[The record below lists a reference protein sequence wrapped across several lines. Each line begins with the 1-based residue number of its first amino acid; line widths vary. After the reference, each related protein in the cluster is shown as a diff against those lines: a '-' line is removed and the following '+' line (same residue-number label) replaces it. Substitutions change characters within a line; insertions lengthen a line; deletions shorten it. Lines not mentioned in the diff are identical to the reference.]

1 MDPPCTPISKKGKVQ
16 PMLNSPSLT
25 LPATPFLSRLGYGT
39 GVSVFLYQRS
49 PAVGAPQP
57 SPWAVKKVNR
67 RHAESQFGQRL
78 AEEAEVLRSLT
89 HPNIIQ
95 YKGWKPGGDGV
106 HALMME
112 HGHRSLQD
120 LLGERDK
127 SLPASSIERVS
138 TDMASALHYLHTD
151 KHILHGDIKS
161 GNVLIVGDCETAK
174 LCDFGVTVPL
184 DSEGKALKGKVYV
197 GTEAWSPKEVILGD
211 QMITTKADMF
221 AFGLVI
227 FEMISLH
234 SPHIDKLDSIE
245 GEEDNEDFDEEE
257 EEEREA
263 AFMAAL
269 GTRPPLPDTVDLDNS
284 YRRVLEIFFSCTE
297 IVAEKRPSAA
307 QVLELLEGEEGEVD
321 NSILCVNMIQAEA
334 EEEMEEGEESIICL
348 DDTSDAI
355 HSMEG
360 CGGITPSAV

>member
-1 MDPPCTPISKKGKVQ
+1 MEPPCTPSSKKTKVE
-16 PMLNSPSLT
+16 PSLNSPALT

-49 PAVGAPQP
+49 PALGAPLP

-67 RHAESQFGQRL
+67 RHAESQFGERL

-95 YKGWKPGGDGV
+95 YKGWKPGGDGI

-120 LLGERDK
+120 LLGERDQ
-127 SLPASSIERVS
+127 SLPASSIVRVS
-138 TDMASALHYLHTD
+138 ADMASALHYLHTD

-184 DSEGKALKGKVYV
+184 DSEGKAIKGKVYV
-197 GTEAWSPKEVILGD
+197 GTEAWSPREVLMGD
-211 QMITTKADMF
+211 QVITTKADMF

-234 SPHIDKLDSIE
+234 SPHIDKLDGMD
-245 GEEDNEDFDEEE
+245 GEEDEEDFDEEE
-257 EEEREA
+257 SEA

-269 GTRPPLPDTVDLDNS
+269 GTRPPLPDTVDLDNT

-297 IVAEKRPSAA
+297 ILADKRPSAA
-307 QVLELLEGEEGEVD
+307 EVLELLEGGEDEED
-321 NSILCVNMIQAEA
+321 NSILCVNMIQAD
-334 EEEMEEGEESIICL
+334 EEEKMVEEGDESIICL
-348 DDTSDAI
+348 DDTCDAFN
-355 HSMEG
+355 SVEDSL
-360 CGGITPSAV
+360 GITPSAV

>member
-1 MDPPCTPISKKGKVQ
+1 MEPPCTPISKKSKVQ
-16 PMLNSPSLT
+16 PLLNSPALT

-78 AEEAEVLRSLT
+78 AEEAEVLRSLA

-120 LLGERDK
+120 LLGERDR
-127 SLPASSIERVS
+127 SLPAASIERVS
-138 TDMASALHYLHTD
+138 TDVASALHYLHTD

-161 GNVLIVGDCETAK
+161 GNVLIVGDCKTAK

-184 DSEGKALKGKVYV
+184 DSEGKAVKGKVYV
-197 GTEAWSPKEVILGD
+197 GTEAWSPREVIMGD
-211 QMITTKADMF
+211 QVVTTKADMF

-234 SPHIDKLDSIE
+234 SPHIDKLDGIE
-245 GEEDNEDFDEEE
+245 GEEDEEDFDEEAK
-257 EEEREA
+257 EA
-263 AFMAAL
+263 AFLASL
-269 GTRPPLPDTVDLDNS
+269 GTRPPLPDTVDLDNT

-297 IVAEKRPSAA
+297 ILADKRPSAA
-307 QVLELLEGEEGEVD
+307 EVLELLEGDEGEGD
-321 NSILCVNMIQAEA
+321 NSILCVNMIQADEV
-334 EEEMEEGEESIICL
+334 EEMVEGDESIICL
-348 DDTSDAI
+348 DDTSDNFR
-355 HSMEG
+355 SVEDSF
-360 CGGITPSAV
+360 GITPSAV

>member
-1 MDPPCTPISKKGKVQ
+1 
-16 PMLNSPSLT
+16 
-25 LPATPFLSRLGYGT
+25 
-39 GVSVFLYQRS
+39 
-49 PAVGAPQP
+49 
-57 SPWAVKKVNR
+57 
-67 RHAESQFGQRL
+67 
-78 AEEAEVLRSLT
+78 
-89 HPNIIQ
+89 
-95 YKGWKPGGDGV
+95 
-106 HALMME
+106 
-112 HGHRSLQD
+112 
-120 LLGERDK
+120 
-127 SLPASSIERVS
+127 
-138 TDMASALHYLHTD
+138 MASALHYLHTD

-284 YRRVLEIFFSCTE
+284 YRSGNCVGIHMNVCYFSNTGGSLRFSSL
-297 IVAEKRPSAA
+297 ALKLWLRSDL
-307 QVLELLEGEEGEVD
+307 QLLRFL
-321 NSILCVNMIQAEA
+321 SC
-334 EEEMEEGEESIICL
+334 
-348 DDTSDAI
+348 
-355 HSMEG
+355 
-360 CGGITPSAV
+360 

>member
-1 MDPPCTPISKKGKVQ
+1 MGKKSKVQ
-16 PMLNSPSLT
+16 PSLNSPALT

-39 GVSVFLYQRS
+39 GVSVFLYQRP
-49 PAVGAPQP
+49 PAAGAPQP

-78 AEEAEVLRSLT
+78 AEGAEVLRSLT

-120 LLGERDK
+120 LLGEKDK

-138 TDMASALHYLHTD
+138 MDMASALHYLHTD

-184 DSEGKALKGKVYV
+184 DSEGRAIKGKVYV
-197 GTEAWSPKEVILGD
+197 GTEAWSPKEVILGE
-211 QMITTKADMF
+211 QAITTKADMF

-227 FEMISLH
+227 FEMLSLH

-245 GEEDNEDFDEEE
+245 GEEEDDQDIDEEE

-269 GTRPPLPDTVDLDNS
+269 GTRPPLPDTVDLDNT

-307 QVLELLEGEEGEVD
+307 EVLELLESTQGEVD
-321 NSILCVNMIQAEA
+321 NSILCVNMIQAEE
-334 EEEMEEGEESIICL
+334 EEEMDEDDESIICL
-348 DDTSDAI
+348 DDISDTS
-355 HSMEG
+355 HS
-360 CGGITPSAV
+360 TPSAV